1 MPTYVTL
8 LSWTDQGIRAY
19 KETAARAD
27 AFASALQKLGGKLVS
42 IYWTVGPYDLVG
54 IVEAPDDETAT
65 AALLQLG
72 GVGNVRST
80 TLRAFG
86 RDEVEGIIA
95 KASA

>member
-1 MPTYVTL
+1 VPTYITL

-19 KETAARAD
+19 KDTAERAD
-27 AFASALQKLGGKLVS
+27 AFASALQKLGAKLVS
-42 IYWTVGPYDLVG
+42 IYWTIGPYDLVG

-65 AALLQLG
+65 AALLQVG

-95 KASA
+95 KTST